1 MATVM
6 SVILSAAPMTSAIP
20 LRIFLLFIF
29 IWTLTPNLQKTVS
42 TICIS
47 STSLSSESE
56 PTTSASHW

>member
-29 IWTLTPNLQKTVS
+29 IWTLTPNLLKTVS

-56 PTTSASHW
+56 PTTSASH